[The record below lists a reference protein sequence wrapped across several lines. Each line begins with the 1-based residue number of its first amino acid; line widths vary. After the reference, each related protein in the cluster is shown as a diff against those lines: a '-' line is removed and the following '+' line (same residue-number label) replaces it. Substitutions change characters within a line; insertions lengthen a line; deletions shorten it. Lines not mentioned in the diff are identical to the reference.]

1 MIPVSLVAF
10 RPIRFILFATLVG
23 AGKAA
28 EHGSI
33 VAGLVALVAFGL
45 LEPRLP
51 LALADGS
58 ARVVAWAWDRLF
70 R

>member
-1 MIPVSLVAF
+1 MILVSLVEF
-10 RPIRFILFATLVG
+10 RPVRFILFATLVG

-58 ARVVAWAWDRLF
+58 ARVVAWARK
-70 R
+70 RA

>member
-1 MIPVSLVAF
+1 MILVSLVEF
-10 RPIRFILFATLVG
+10 RPVRFILVATLVG

-51 LALADGS
+51 LALADGC
-58 ARVVAWAWDRLF
+58 ARAVAWAWDRLV